1 MNLKNFIKEQQKFL
15 QSIKLTPK
23 EIEGR
28 EELIEY
34 LRKKLKNK
42 NFDQP
47 SFKGISNYYDSG
59 INIEVYGSYAA
70 GLSTKSSD
78 LDMRV
83 NDHYT
88 YKELNMV

>member
-1 MNLKNFIKEQQKFL
+1 MNLINFIKEQEKFL

-42 NFDQP
+42 NFD
-47 SFKGISNYYDSG
+47 
-59 INIEVYGSYAA
+59 
-70 GLSTKSSD
+70 
-78 LDMRV
+78 
-83 NDHYT
+83 
-88 YKELNMV
+88 